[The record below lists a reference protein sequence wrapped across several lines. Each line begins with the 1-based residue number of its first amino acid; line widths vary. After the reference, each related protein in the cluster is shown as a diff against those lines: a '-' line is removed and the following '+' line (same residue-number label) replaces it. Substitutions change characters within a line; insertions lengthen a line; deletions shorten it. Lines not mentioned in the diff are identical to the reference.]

1 MGAARDAAHSQQAG
15 LGRDRGVLSVA
26 RGGDQRSETGDCRRA
41 GGDGG
46 ASTLWESLS
55 RDSRPW
61 TLRAFR
67 IRAARPRHGSSVVT
81 VASPRRSNTRSRDPA
96 FHRRFAPS
104 RGAVEIMGGAV
115 PRSAALKGA
124 FTWLAVTIATVVVL
138 AVGAVIVALW
148 TNIGDSEIS
157 VAGWLAMGLGVTVT
171 LGLGVG
177 LMALVFISSRRG
189 YDELGRGRDDR

>member
-1 MGAARDAAHSQQAG
+1 
-15 LGRDRGVLSVA
+15 
-26 RGGDQRSETGDCRRA
+26 
-41 GGDGG
+41 
-46 ASTLWESLS
+46 
-55 RDSRPW
+55 
-61 TLRAFR
+61 
-67 IRAARPRHGSSVVT
+67 
-81 VASPRRSNTRSRDPA
+81 
-96 FHRRFAPS
+96 
-104 RGAVEIMGGAV
+104 
-115 PRSAALKGA
+115 LKGA